1 MKTRAV
7 HTIDFRGFPRRSDE
21 HDSPHFFFGYCF
33 SVRKKT
39 PRKMLAFAAAVA
51 TVLAMLLG
59 LVFLLTRR
67 AANGPIAPPRTLA
80 QHTIFAA
87 NLTFPEKLGAA
98 SKRAGQV
105 AARFLAKRNVSDV
118 HFLTS
123 EKEITELV
131 WLLRASGIRVLHDTD
146 VAALVD
152 IHLEVHKEL
161 RAAMV
166 ARAKLTRVENV
177 EEGVEKIMP
186 VKAPV
191 AEICTPCMPV
201 AGTPVA
207 HKPRNMSESV
217 DPRKILM
224 RVDRDGKPSYMP
236 GWAVKHW
243 AARARAS
250 SSGVVGT
257 AMP

>member
-1 MKTRAV
+1 M
-7 HTIDFRGFPRRSDE
+7 
-21 HDSPHFFFGYCF
+21 
-33 SVRKKT
+33 
-39 PRKMLAFAAAVA
+39 
-51 TVLAMLLG
+51 
-59 LVFLLTRR
+59 
-67 AANGPIAPPRTLA
+67 
-80 QHTIFAA
+80 
-87 NLTFPEKLGAA
+87 
-98 SKRAGQV
+98 
-105 AARFLAKRNVSDV
+105 AARFLAKRNVSGV

-191 AEICTPCMPV
+191 RGRRDMHALHAGSWHASGAQTAEHVRVGGPTQDPHESRPRWEAKLHAWLGSEALGRPC
-201 AGTPVA
+201 
-207 HKPRNMSESV
+207 
-217 DPRKILM
+217 
-224 RVDRDGKPSYMP
+224 
-236 GWAVKHW
+236 
-243 AARARAS
+243 
-250 SSGVVGT
+250 SGFLLGSGGHSN
-257 AMP
+257 ALACL